1 MHGSSIRKALA
12 STLVWLILVSPLYAT
27 CGGGG
32 GGVFERYHQD
42 PEFIALTSFADSD
55 AASFHMN
62 KESR

>member
-1 MHGSSIRKALA
+1 MHCSSIRKALA

-55 AASFHMN
+55 AA
-62 KESR
+62 